1 VVADCF
7 VFSRCILPSATK
19 VAAHKSGG
27 LVKSSTVVLLALLAL
42 GVVLFL
48 LTRRKEASGLKFG
61 STDEFIQFMAAEAVK
76 NAQGKA
82 RINLDYSV
90 DSIKQVEEILG
101 RLHEQYVK
109 DPSSISAKG
118 LGSAYGAYIG
128 EVIRRSE
135 PGAKWERDDAVGGE
149 KSYPIIWGPGH
160 SYPMAWCYHRIV
172 NGPEDNVWV
181 KFRVLKDGTM
191 KTLPPKA
198 K

>member
-1 VVADCF
+1 
-7 VFSRCILPSATK
+7 
-19 VAAHKSGG
+19 
-27 LVKSSTVVLLALLAL
+27 VKSSTVVLLVLLAL

-48 LTRRKEASGLKFG
+48 LTRHKKAASALKFG

-76 NAQGKA
+76 DAAEKD

-90 DSIKQVEEILG
+90 DSIKKVEEILG

-128 EVIRRSE
+128 EVIRKSE

-149 KSYPIIWGPGH
+149 KSYPIIWGPGHGH

-191 KTLPPKA
+191 KTLSPKA

>member
-1 VVADCF
+1 
-7 VFSRCILPSATK
+7 
-19 VAAHKSGG
+19 
-27 LVKSSTVVLLALLAL
+27 VKSSTVVFLALLAL

-61 STDEFIQFMAAEAVK
+61 STDEFIQFMAAEAV
-76 NAQGKA
+76 NDAAGKD

-90 DSIKQVEEILG
+90 DSIKKVEEILG
-101 RLHEQYVK
+101 RLHEQYLK
-109 DPSSISAKG
+109 DPSSISPKG

-149 KSYPIIWGPGH
+149 KSYPIVWGPGRGH

-181 KFRVLKDGTM
+181 KFRVLKDGTV
-191 KTLPPKA
+191 KNLSPKVT

>member
-1 VVADCF
+1 M
-7 VFSRCILPSATK
+7 
-19 VAAHKSGG
+19 
-27 LVKSSTVVLLALLAL
+27 KSSTVVFLALLAF

-76 NAQGKA
+76 DAAGKD

-90 DSIKQVEEILG
+90 DSIKEVEEILG
-101 RLHEQYVK
+101 RLHEQYLK
-109 DPSSISAKG
+109 DPSSISPKG

-135 PGAKWERDDAVGGE
+135 PRAKWERDDAVGGE
-149 KSYPIIWGPGH
+149 KSYAIVWGPGH

-181 KFRVLKDGTM
+181 KFRVLKDGTV
-191 KTLPPKA
+191 KNSTATTSTIKRSLLLSPKVT

>member
-1 VVADCF
+1 
-7 VFSRCILPSATK
+7 
-19 VAAHKSGG
+19 
-27 LVKSSTVVLLALLAL
+27 VKSPTVVFLALLAL

-61 STDEFIQFMAAEAVK
+61 STDEFIQCMAAEAVK
-76 NAQGKA
+76 DAAGKD

-90 DSIKQVEEILG
+90 DSIKEVEEILG
-101 RLHEQYVK
+101 RLHEQYRK
-109 DPSSISAKG
+109 DPSSISPKG
-118 LGSAYGAYIG
+118 LASAYGAYVG

-135 PGAKWERDDAVGGE
+135 PGAKRERDDAVGWQ
-149 KSYPIIWGPGH
+149 KSYPIVWGPGHGH

-181 KFRVLKDGTM
+181 KFRVLKDGTV
-191 KTLPPKA
+191 KNLAPKA